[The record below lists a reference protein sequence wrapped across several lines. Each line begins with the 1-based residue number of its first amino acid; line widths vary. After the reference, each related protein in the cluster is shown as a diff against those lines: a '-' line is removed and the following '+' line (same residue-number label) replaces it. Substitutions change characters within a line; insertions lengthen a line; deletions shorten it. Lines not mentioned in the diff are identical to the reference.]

1 MLSEKL
7 LIGIGVDTFSSKK
20 AIGGVNLPLSLLKS
34 LFSFSWLSHQVQA
47 VISGLFY
54 LKDEA
59 PSCARTRADLWKSL
73 SRAKLSAMS

>member
-7 LIGIGVDTFSSKK
+7 LIGVGVDTFSGKNV
-20 AIGGVNLPLSLLKS
+20 VNLPLSLLKS
-34 LFSFSWLSHQVQA
+34 LFSFSWLSHQVQV
-47 VISGLFY
+47 VISELFF

-59 PSCARTRADLWKSL
+59 PTGARTSADLWKSL